1 MHSIYQNIVT
11 ALLSCEV
18 NVKFYLPYAAFDD
31 EWNDTI
37 SGNTVVDVTLGSS
50 ILLPCDP
57 PAANPPAEVVW
68 LSNGAALDT
77 AANENKYKI
86 LASGGG
92 LIIGNV
98 AATDIGP
105 TYQCHVTNVNLYE
118 SRDSP
123 FTYTLNEIG

>member
-1 MHSIYQNIVT
+1 MLKFNFC
-11 ALLSCEV
+11 LL
-18 NVKFYLPYAAFDD
+18 YAAFDD
-31 EWNDTI
+31 AWDDTTP
-37 SGNTVVDVTLGSS
+37 GNTPVDVTLGSS

-68 LSNGAALDT
+68 LSNGAVLDT

-98 AATDIGP
+98 TATDIGP
-105 TYQCHVTNVNLYE
+105 TYQCRVTNVNLYE

-123 FTYTLNEIG
+123 FIYTLNQIG

>member
-1 MHSIYQNIVT
+1 MYQNIVT
-11 ALLSCEV
+11 DLLSCEV

-31 EWNDTI
+31 EWDDTTP
-37 SGNTVVDVTLGSS
+37 SNTVVDVTLGSS

-68 LSNGAALDT
+68 LSNGAVLDT
-77 AANENKYKI
+77 AANTNKYKI

-98 AATDIGP
+98 AASDIGP
-105 TYQCHVTNVNLYE
+105 TYQCRVTNVNLYE

-123 FTYTLNEIG
+123 LTYTLNQIG

>member
-1 MHSIYQNIVT
+1 MLNF
-11 ALLSCEV
+11 
-18 NVKFYLPYAAFDD
+18 NFYLQYVAFDD
-31 EWNDTI
+31 DWYEIIPD
-37 SGNTVVDVTLGSS
+37 NTVINVTLGSS

-57 PAANPPAEVVW
+57 PAANPPPEIVW
-68 LSNGAALDT
+68 LSNGAVLDT

-105 TYQCHVTNVNLYE
+105 TYQCRVTNVNLYE

-123 FTYTLNEIG
+123 LTYTLNQIG